1 MAVRDRLKQLQGGGR
16 AGYQHFNQIE
26 DLRKTIQAIEESFM
40 EIGTSVYVK
49 QYHFLLWEIMKEIK
63 SFNNGWGHRRKEQQ
77 GIYFMNQG

>member
-1 MAVRDRLKQLQGGGR
+1 
-16 AGYQHFNQIE
+16 
-26 DLRKTIQAIEESFM
+26 M
-40 EIGTSVYVK
+40 EFGTSVYVK